1 MSALEGALL
10 LAGIFGVPLALLASG
25 HRFRRLGR
33 RMRGA
38 FWGGGVGFACGSL
51 VWALATMAPAQMW
64 AQGSIRLTTVVS
76 VLIVSGVAGFIIGG
90 LVGNTPKRRHHH
102 RRGKAAPEAREHA
115 SADAGDRPS
124 ANT

>member
-38 FWGGGVGFACGSL
+38 FWGGGAGFGVGILSWG
-51 VWALATMAPAQMW
+51 LATMAPAQMW
-64 AQGSIRLTTVVS
+64 AQDSVRLTMVAS
-76 VLIVSGVAGFIIGG
+76 VLVLSGIAGFGIGA

-115 SADAGDRPS
+115 SIDAHDRPS
-124 ANT
+124 TNT